1 MEIEK
6 QDKEQILL
14 ATSSHPLAIYWF
26 QYCNT
31 DDRKKHFD
39 KIRQYYQVLHPYLNS
54 SFTGEENQV
63 EPYLNQE
70 SKKYFKT
77 ARDEILALYILVFDA
92 WLFVEPALTRV
103 GITDLRSPGELI
115 RRLIDIEASG
125 RFFIC
130 CPLVDDLNDHVE
142 FSPRKNAKALVESK
156 KRMGDY
162 RHYLASPDYRE
173 SNPDLE
179 KFPMEIFDRL
189 DRYEQFKA
197 WLIMS
202 CIDAASKDDS
212 LMPQI
217 NKYLQARKD
226 LWDPMFKAKPKGF
239 SWSKGIL
246 KQTRKHGGF

>member
-1 MEIEK
+1 MKIEK
-6 QDKEQILL
+6 RDKKQILL
-14 ATSSHPLAIYWF
+14 ATSSHPLDIYWF

-31 DDRKKHFD
+31 DDRKRHFAE
-39 KIRQYYQVLHPYLNS
+39 IRKYYQVLHSYLDS

-63 EPYLNQE
+63 EPYLTQE
-70 SKKYFKT
+70 SKEHFKT
-77 ARDEILALYILVFDA
+77 ARDEILTLYTLILDA
-92 WLFVEPALTRV
+92 WRFVEPALTRI
-103 GITDLRSPGELI
+103 GITDLRSPGELM

>member
-39 KIRQYYQVLHPYLNS
+39 KIRQYYQVLHSYLNS
-54 SFTGEENQV
+54 SFTGKENQV

-130 CPLVDDLNDHVE
+130 CPLVDDLMTMLN
-142 FSPRKNAKALVESK
+142 SARAKMLRRS
-156 KRMGDY
+156 
-162 RHYLASPDYRE
+162 
-173 SNPDLE
+173 
-179 KFPMEIFDRL
+179 
-189 DRYEQFKA
+189 
-197 WLIMS
+197 
-202 CIDAASKDDS
+202 
-212 LMPQI
+212 
-217 NKYLQARKD
+217 
-226 LWDPMFKAKPKGF
+226 
-239 SWSKGIL
+239 
-246 KQTRKHGGF
+246 